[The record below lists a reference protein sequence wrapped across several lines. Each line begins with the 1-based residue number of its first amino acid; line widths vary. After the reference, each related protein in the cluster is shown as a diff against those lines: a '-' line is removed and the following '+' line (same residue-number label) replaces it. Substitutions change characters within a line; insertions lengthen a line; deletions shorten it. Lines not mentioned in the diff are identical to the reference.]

1 MDSMSSGQ
9 RIGALIGRWLQNP
22 MSSSIDDDWAGEWVI
37 GLLDDII
44 SMESGGLELAD
55 PQSQIFTGGEAVSNE
70 FHPSIGLPIL
80 ISIIELSWCNQLV
93 TALRQPAN
101 PNELRQP
108 ISDWNVE
115 SLSSNTSWWPA
126 GCGTQR
132 RPISSSDS
140 ITCSIQLI

>member
-93 TALRQPAN
+93 TAPAS
-101 PNELRQP
+101 Q
-108 ISDWNVE
+108 S
-115 SLSSNTSWWPA
+115 
-126 GCGTQR
+126 Q
-132 RPISSSDS
+132 
-140 ITCSIQLI
+140 